1 MTKLWGCVFL
11 FALTPL
17 LFAQGELDRLVAES
31 VRLRG
36 IPPPADDASIS
47 RGEQWVQQKNLL
59 RDWIESRLPA
69 NLAALDAASP
79 GLEAQ
84 LSAELWRA
92 GLLAPENVEGAG
104 YVSKLKLSRP
114 GEYPG
119 ALVVQAGIS
128 VPCGSDESVY
138 VYHFSNTRTRLVE
151 THGTGKWGSS
161 ASETLFSNPDV
172 SGNRI
177 FYASWYGVQCASVWN
192 VLDYQL
198 FRIGADH
205 ERAVPIFSAS
215 HSFADYET
223 RVRLT
228 PVNLLLEF
236 SAEAISPGFRR
247 TYVLHYSIGPESAER
262 IDPVALQPQDFVHE
276 WLIRPWSEMKSR
288 SSEALEK
295 WHSFLEA
302 RLVFGEYEFVQ
313 PCIDRPGVT
322 QVGVEVI
329 NIGERDV
336 PEPLSVYFLVRD
348 NGKYRYE
355 MSEISFARQDGC
367 PGETFADYD
376 NPPSLFKPK

>member
-36 IPPPADDASIS
+36 VPQRPSDDALKS
-47 RGEQWVQQKNLL
+47 QKKLL
-59 RDWIESRLPA
+59 RDWLESRLPA

-128 VPCGSDESVY
+128 VPCASDESVY

-151 THGTGKWGSS
+151 THGTGKWDSS
-161 ASETLFSNPDV
+161 VLESLFSNSDAY
-172 SGNRI
+172 GNHI
-177 FYASWYGVQCASVWN
+177 FYASWYGVQCGSVWN
-192 VLDYQL
+192 GVEYQL
-198 FRIGADH
+198 FRIDTQGEHAL
-205 ERAVPIFSAS
+205 PLFSAN
-215 HSFADYET
+215 HTFVIDND
-223 RVRLT
+223 VNVKLT
-228 PVNLLLEF
+228 SEELLLELT
-236 SAEAISPGFRR
+236 AEAMEGGFRR
-247 TYVLHYSIGPESAER
+247 TYVLRYRIGPDQVER

-276 WLIRPWSEMKSR
+276 WLIRPWSEMQSR
-288 SSEALEK
+288 SSEAMEK
-295 WHSFLEA
+295 WHSFLEGD
-302 RLVFGEYEFVQ
+302 LVFGEYEFVQ
-313 PCIDRPGVT
+313 PCIDSPGVT
-322 QVGVEVI
+322 QVGVGVI
-329 NIGERDV
+329 NIGERDI

-348 NGKYRYE
+348 NGEHRYE
-355 MSEISFARQDGC
+355 MLEISFDRQEGC
-367 PGETFADYD
+367 PGETQADYD